1 MVENGN
7 KLDPVL
13 YRNLECSRV
22 KRSRFCCSA
31 VTYISINIHFYI
43 FYNVGYIYIFT
54 NRWGFIVKLFSLD
67 ESGLQFALALARLL
81 CNFYRLDQKE
91 KSQEMIFPK
100 QCLGKIIFVL

>member
-43 FYNVGYIYIFT
+43 FYNVGYIYIYEQM
-54 NRWGFIVKLFSLD
+54 GFHCKAFFIGRIRASVCLSIGKA
-67 ESGLQFALALARLL
+67 AL
-81 CNFYRLDQKE
+81 
-91 KSQEMIFPK
+91 
-100 QCLGKIIFVL
+100 